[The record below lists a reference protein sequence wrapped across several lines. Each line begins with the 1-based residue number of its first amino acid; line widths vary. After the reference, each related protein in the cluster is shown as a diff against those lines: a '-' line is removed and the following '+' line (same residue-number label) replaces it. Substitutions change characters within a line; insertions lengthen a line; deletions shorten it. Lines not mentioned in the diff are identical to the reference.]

1 MRALFLIFFFLYT
14 VGQYYLYQYALQEKQ
29 KENLEVIEEQKVTIK
44 GYKELLLK
52 TDKAMFDLIRT
63 GRAQLVIIEEQRLL
77 IKKYELQMYYNKRAF
92 YEQN

>member
-1 MRALFLIFFFLYT
+1 MRALFLIFFFIYT

-29 KENLEVIEEQKVTIK
+29 KENLEVIAEQKVTIK

-52 TDKAMFDLIRT
+52 TDQAMFDLIRT

-77 IKKYELQMYYNKRAF
+77 IKKYELEMYYKKRAF
-92 YEQN
+92 YGQN